1 MTTETPARET
11 NVYGSEVSE
20 VYDLVYKLRGKD
32 YEQEAGE
39 VVTLVRSRKP
49 DADSLQAL
57 DVACG
62 TGEHLRSLRGRF
74 SHVEGLELSD
84 TMRAAAR
91 AKLPGVAVHPGDIR
105 DFDLGRTFDAV
116 TSLYSTVGYMAST
129 AELDSAV
136 ASMARH
142 VSPGGVLVV
151 EPWYFPERFTDGHV
165 GSDLVRDG
173 SRTVTRVA
181 RSVRSGDVVRQEAHY
196 IVADGD
202 GIRHFEHV
210 QVFTLFTP
218 EQYVAAFERAGCTAE
233 YVQRDDILAGR
244 GLFVGVRS
252 R

>member
-1 MTTETPARET
+1 MTTEAPARDT

-20 VYDLVYKLRGKD
+20 VYDLVYKRRGKD
-32 YEQEAGE
+32 YEQEARE
-39 VVTLVRSRKP
+39 VVTLVRSRKA
-49 DADSLQAL
+49 DADSLL

-62 TGEHLRSLRGRF
+62 TGEHLRSLRHIF
-74 SHVEGLELSD
+74 SHVEGVELSD
-84 TMRAAAR
+84 TMREAAR
-91 AKLPGVAVHPGDIR
+91 DKLPGVAVHPGDIR

-142 VSPGGVLVV
+142 VSPGGVLIV
-151 EPWYFPERFTDGHV
+151 EPWYFPERFTDGHI
-165 GSDLVRDG
+165 GSDLVRDDA
-173 SRTVTRVA
+173 RTVTRVA
-181 RSVRSGDVVRQEAHY
+181 RSVRHGDAVRQEAHY
-196 IVADGD
+196 IVADAD

-218 EQYVAAFERAGCTAE
+218 QQYVAAFERAGCTAD

-244 GLFVGVRS
+244 GLFVGIKS

>member
-1 MTTETPARET
+1 MTTEAPARDT

-20 VYDLVYKLRGKD
+20 VYDLVYQRRGKD
-32 YEQEAGE
+32 YEQEARE
-39 VVTLVRSRKP
+39 VVTLVRSRKA
-49 DADSLQAL
+49 DADSLL

-62 TGEHLRSLRGRF
+62 TGEHLRSLRHIF
-74 SHVEGLELSD
+74 SHVEGVELSD
-84 TMRAAAR
+84 TMREAAR

-129 AELDSAV
+129 SELDSAV

-142 VSPGGVLVV
+142 VSPGGVLIV
-151 EPWYFPERFTDGHV
+151 EPWYFPERFTDGHI
-165 GSDLVRDG
+165 GSDLVRDDV
-173 SRTVTRVA
+173 RTVTRVA
-181 RSVRSGDVVRQEAHY
+181 RSVRHGDAVRQEAHY
-196 IVADGD
+196 IVADAD

-218 EQYVAAFERAGCTAE
+218 QQYVAAFERAGCSAD

-244 GLFVGVRS
+244 GLFVGVKS